1 MIRRLV
7 AQALTHLF
15 RSDEGGERPPR
26 QKTTLKRQLG
36 LGKFLKNG

>member
-1 MIRRLV
+1 MIRRLG

-26 QKTTLKRQLG
+26 EKQH
-36 LGKFLKNG
+36 